1 MNNNSMTLDQF
12 KSRYLNSKV
21 VPSVAF
27 KHDYNLTRATIL
39 KKWLD
44 DEYQKAKKLFDDG
57 VIDVELYAI
66 MLESINQMNKE
77 ELEQLD
83 ATVREVY
90 LTSTIEEGGTQL
102 WF

>member
-12 KSRYLNSKV
+12 KKRYLNSTV
-21 VPSVAF
+21 VPGIAF
-27 KHDYNLTRATIL
+27 KHDYNLTRASIL

-66 MLESINQMNKE
+66 MLESINQMKE
-77 ELEQLD
+77 KELKQLD
-83 ATVREVY
+83 ATVRQVY
-90 LTSTIEEGGTQL
+90 LISTIEEGGTQL